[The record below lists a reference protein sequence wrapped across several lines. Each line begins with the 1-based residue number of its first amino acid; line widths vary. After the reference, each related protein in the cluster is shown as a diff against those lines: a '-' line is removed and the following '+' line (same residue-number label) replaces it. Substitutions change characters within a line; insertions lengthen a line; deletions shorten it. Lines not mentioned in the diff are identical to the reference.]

1 MPLEK
6 RLSEYSSKELEALHG
21 DAIRRAQSGTL
32 AQRMEAEEILP
43 RIGAEV
49 ERRIRNFR
57 AKRPPE

>member
-1 MPLEK
+1 MSFDK

-21 DAIRRAQSGTL
+21 DAIRRAQSGTPE
-32 AQRMEAEEILP
+32 QKREAETLLP

-57 AKRPPE
+57 AKRPKD

>member
-1 MPLEK
+1 MRLEK

-21 DAIRRAQSGTL
+21 DAIKRAQSGTPE
-32 AQRMEAEEILP
+32 QKDEAEAILP

-57 AKRPPE
+57 AKRPKD